1 MAEPSFRATA
11 DDFFEENEPAE
22 EEEENEL
29 IAQLTPEIIEKILA
43 NMRANGI
50 IV

>member
-1 MAEPSFRATA
+1 MAEPSFRAAA

-22 EEEENEL
+22 KEEENEL
-29 IAQLTPEIIEKILA
+29 IAQLTPKIMEKMYA